1 MPRSKGMGWAA
12 ATGVLWG
19 LSYFFWRHL
28 QATPVSAGIAAYPQ
42 GS

>member
-19 LSYFFWRHL
+19 FSYFFWRQL